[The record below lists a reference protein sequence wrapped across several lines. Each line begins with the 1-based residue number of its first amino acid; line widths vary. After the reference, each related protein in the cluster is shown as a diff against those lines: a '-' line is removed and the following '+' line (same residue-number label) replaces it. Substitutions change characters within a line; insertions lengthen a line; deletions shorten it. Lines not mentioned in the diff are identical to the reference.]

1 MAENRDIE
9 EIFSKSVRAGRR
21 TYFFDVRS
29 TRAEDYYMT
38 VTESKRDFNEDGNPF
53 YKKHKIYLYKEDF
66 AKFKEALNEVSDY
79 IIKEKGEEVITNTEG
94 KKNEITENTIELKKE
109 KVEVKKEKVEIK
121 KKTITEVKSE
131 IKEET
136 SSDFTEVN
144 FDDLGND

>member
-38 VTESKRDFNEDGNPF
+38 VTESKRDFNEDGTPF

-94 KKNEITENTIELKKE
+94 KKNENTVELKKE
-109 KVEVKKEKVEIK
+109 KVELKVKKEKVEIR
-121 KKTITEVKSE
+121 TEVKPE

-144 FDDLGND
+144 FDDLGKD

>member
-38 VTESKRDFNEDGNPF
+38 VTESKRDFNEDGTPF

-79 IIKEKGEEVITNTEG
+79 IIKEKGEEVITNSDV
-94 KKNEITENTIELKKE
+94 KKNDITENTVEIKKE
-109 KVEVKKEKVEIK
+109 KIEVKKEKK
-121 KKTITEVKSE
+121 AEVKPE

-144 FDDLGND
+144 FDDLGKD